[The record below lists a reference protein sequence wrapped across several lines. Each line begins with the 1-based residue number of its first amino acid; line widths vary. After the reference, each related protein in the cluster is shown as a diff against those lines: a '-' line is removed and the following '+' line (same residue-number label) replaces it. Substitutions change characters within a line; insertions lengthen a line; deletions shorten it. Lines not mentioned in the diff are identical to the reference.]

1 MIGSSIK
8 VKGDISG
15 DENLVVEGEVDGQIN
30 LANHDLSVGESGK
43 VTADIKAKT
52 VHIHGHV
59 QGDIDGAEL
68 VMISKTG
75 KVLGNIVAPRVTL
88 EDGAHFKG
96 SIDMTPA
103 ETKATPVNAKPTKVA
118 DDSAKPADSQA
129 VA

>member
-8 VKGDISG
+8 VHGDISG
-15 DENLVVEGEVDGQIN
+15 DENLVIEGEVEGQIN
-30 LANHDLSVGESGK
+30 LTNHDLSVGETGK

-52 VHIHGHV
+52 VHIHGQVH
-59 QGDIDGAEL
+59 GDIDGAEL
-68 VMISKTG
+68 VVISKTG
-75 KVLGNIVAPRVTL
+75 RVLGNIVAPRVTL

-103 ETKATPVNAKPTKVA
+103 DNKSATISKAPKVGE
-118 DDSAKPADSQA
+118 DKPAKAEDSQA

>member
-8 VKGDISG
+8 VKGDITG
-15 DENLVVEGEVDGQIN
+15 DENLVVEGEVEGQIH
-30 LANHDLSVGESGK
+30 LTNHDLSVGETGK

-52 VHIHGHV
+52 VHIHGQVH
-59 QGDIDGAEL
+59 GDIDGTEL
-68 VMISKTG
+68 VVISKTG

-96 SIDMTPA
+96 SIDMTTADNKASPA
-103 ETKATPVNAKPTKVA
+103 SKGPKVA
-118 DDSAKPADSQA
+118 ESNPPKSDDGHA